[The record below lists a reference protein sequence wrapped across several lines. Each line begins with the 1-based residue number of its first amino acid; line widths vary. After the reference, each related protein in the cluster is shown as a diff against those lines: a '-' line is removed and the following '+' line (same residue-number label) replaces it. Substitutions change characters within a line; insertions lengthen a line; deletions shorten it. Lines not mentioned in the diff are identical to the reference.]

1 MGSPLGS
8 LLGSPSTMDS
18 PSGMPLYRA
27 IEGKMVGPE
36 AYLVERGKWKEK
48 GELSVSFQSARGGLA
63 IN

>member
-18 PSGMPLYRA
+18 PSGRPLYRA
-27 IEGKMVGPE
+27 IEGKMVGLG

-48 GELSVSFQSARGGLA
+48 ENCLFRFSPLGADWR
-63 IN
+63 